1 MFLSLFAQNF
11 SSVGIILFF
20 LYILMIYCHA
30 NEFGRKLKYSFS
42 PRVYSAVGFHCEI
55 YFQVEFGTWNKAALN

>member
-1 MFLSLFAQNF
+1 
-11 SSVGIILFF
+11 
-20 LYILMIYCHA
+20 MIYCHA